1 MVTKHSPP
9 DVLTHLSKM
18 YDYPSTFEF
27 WGKVESTISVTG
39 LKKRVEPP
47 GLMTLTST

>member
-1 MVTKHSPP
+1 MVTKHIPP
-9 DVLTHLSKM
+9 YVLTHHSKM
-18 YDYPSTFEF
+18 YDYPSTFES
-27 WGKVESTISVTG
+27 GGSRSTISVTG